1 MEPKPEE
8 VTNNKNQSTLWIL
21 LKDWFGIDKP
31 PKNVL
36 GFLYVALFLLVFV
49 LVLISY
55 SVLDKLDD
63 NTKYLVTANTE
74 HISYQSSEL
83 LPPPILL
90 KNFKFALNCD
100 NYTENQYSEG
110 EIGIGSEFDY
120 KFTRVQDDEL
130 VITIL
135 KSNKRAKKLES
146 SNIESNSYLDVEG
159 EIFEFDNCL
168 AISISLN
175 EENPVFAFNAI
186 GNIELGK
193 NITDATEAYTPLLL
207 SGEITVMDESLF
219 SNSHYQFSPYSVKKS
234 DYVFTKFNK
243 SNTPTAVIRATKE
256 EPGLTGVLSLHGGE
270 LYVQRYRMEPQ
281 LINSSFIDRIS
292 NDYELAF
299 SLSAALI
306 FIQFLFGIINFLL
319 RVEMINTN

>member
-1 MEPKPEE
+1 MEPQPEE
-8 VTNNKNQSTLWIL
+8 IETTDKQSTFWCLS
-21 LKDWFGIDKP
+21 KDWFDIDKP
-31 PKNVL
+31 PKKVL
-36 GFLYVALFLLVFV
+36 GFLYLALFLLVFV

-55 SVLDKLDD
+55 SVFDKLDG
-63 NTKYLVTANTE
+63 NTKYLVTANSE
-74 HISYQSSEL
+74 HISYQSEEL
-83 LPPPILL
+83 MPPPILL
-90 KNFKFALNCD
+90 KNFKYALNCD
-100 NYTENQYSEG
+100 NYGDTTYSEG
-110 EIGIGSEFDY
+110 EIGIGREFDY
-120 KFTRVQDDEL
+120 KFTRIQDSEL

-135 KSNKRAKKLES
+135 KSNKRTKELKDN
-146 SNIESNSYLDVEG
+146 NIETNAYLDVDG
-159 EIFEFDNCL
+159 ELIEFDNCV
-168 AISISLN
+168 AISIALT
-175 EENPVFAFNAI
+175 EENPVFAFNAM

-207 SGEITVMDESLF
+207 SGEITVTDESLF
-219 SNSHYQFSPYSVKKS
+219 TNSPYQFTPYSVRRS
-234 DYVFTKFNK
+234 DYVFAKFSK
-243 SNTPTAVIRATKE
+243 RNTPTAVIRAIKE

-292 NDYELAF
+292 NDFELAF